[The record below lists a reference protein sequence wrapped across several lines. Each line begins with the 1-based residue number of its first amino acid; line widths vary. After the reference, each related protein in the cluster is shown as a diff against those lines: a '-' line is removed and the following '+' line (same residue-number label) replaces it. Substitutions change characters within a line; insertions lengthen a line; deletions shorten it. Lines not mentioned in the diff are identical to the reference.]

1 MKTKLLFAL
10 SFISLLCAPEPRANQ
25 TTNTGT
31 STNAPVVY
39 TIPIHGM
46 IEPALL
52 YVIRR
57 GATEACA
64 ANASAVVFLMDT
76 PGGTVDAATEIV
88 RTIQNIKVPAY
99 TLVENHAFSA
109 GAIIALSTRQI
120 YMTPGSV
127 IGDAMPILMTPWGT
141 IEAMPDDIKEKS
153 VSGVAALIRSA
164 AEQSGHDTDVAEK
177 MVRRETELKIDDV
190 VICPTGRLLTLTD
203 IEAFRKVGKSQK
215 PLLSAGTVKD
225 LHEMLAKVGL
235 ANAEVRE
242 LKVTSAEYIARW
254 IAALAPLFL
263 MAGLLGLYIE
273 FKTPGVML
281 PGVLGVLCLAIFFWG
296 HHIAGL
302 AGWEDMLLFLVGIG
316 LVVTEIFFFPTLGIL
331 GVVGAAL
338 MLWALLSAMLEHL
351 PGGPWYPTWI
361 ELQAPIFK
369 LGLALVLAGAGAI
382 VLARFLPTSPLFRR
396 LVLETATA
404 RQAGYQVATE
414 DTTALIGLTGT
425 ALTMLRPAGAA
436 QFGERHLDV
445 VTRGDFL
452 PAGTAVRIVAAEGN
466 HLVVEKT

>member
-1 MKTKLLFAL
+1 MNCQ
-10 SFISLLCAPEPRANQ
+10 SLCALLGLVGLLGLPLPAAAAP
-25 TTNTGT
+25 
-31 STNAPVVY
+31 TNAPVVY

-57 GATEACA
+57 GVAEAGA
-64 ANASAVVFLMDT
+64 AHANAIVFLMDT

-88 RTIQNIKVPAY
+88 RTIQTIKVPTY

-109 GAIIALSTRQI
+109 GAIIALATPKI
-120 YMTPGSV
+120 FMTPGSV

-141 IEAMPDDIKEKS
+141 VEAMPPDIKEKS

-164 AEQSGHDTDVAEK
+164 AEQSGHSTEVAEK
-177 MVRRETELKIDDV
+177 MVRLETELKIDDV
-190 VICPTGRLLTLTD
+190 VLCPTGRLLTLTD
-203 IEAFRKVGKSQK
+203 VEAFRKVGKDQQ

-225 LHEMLAKVGL
+225 LPALLAKVGL
-235 ANAEVRE
+235 AHAEVRALE
-242 LKVTSAEYIARW
+242 ITSAEYLARW

-281 PGVLGVLCLAIFFWG
+281 PGILGVLCLAIFFWG

-302 AGWEDMLLFLVGIG
+302 AGWEDMLLFLCG
-316 LVVTEIFFFPTLGIL
+316 LALVITEVFFFPTLGFL
-331 GVVGAAL
+331 GVIGAVL
-338 MLWALLSAMLEHL
+338 MLWALLSAMIEHL
-351 PGGPWYPTWI
+351 PGGPWYPTLP
-361 ELQAPIFK
+361 ELKFPTFK
-369 LGLALVLAGAGAI
+369 LALALVMTGGGVLVAG
-382 VLARFLPTSPLFRR
+382 RYLPESRLFRR
-396 LVLETATA
+396 FVLETATSK
-404 RQAGYQVATE
+404 RAGYQAATE
-414 DTTALIGLTGT
+414 DTTALLGLAGT

-452 PAGTAVRIVAAEGN
+452 PAGTPVHIVETQGN
-466 HLVVEKT
+466 RLVVEKA

>member
-1 MKTKLLFAL
+1 MKRKILFAVL
-10 SFISLLCAPEPRANQ
+10 GLLGLPLLPAAAGAAP
-25 TTNTGT
+25 
-31 STNAPVVY
+31 TNAAVVY

-57 GATEACA
+57 GVAEAGA
-64 ANASAVVFLMDT
+64 ASASAIVFLMDT

-88 RTIQNIKVPAY
+88 RTIQHIKVPTY

-109 GAIIALSTRQI
+109 GAIIALATPQI

-141 IEAMPDDIKEKS
+141 IEAMPPDIKEKS

-164 AEQSGHDTDVAEK
+164 AEQSGHSTAVAEK
-177 MVRRETELKIDDV
+177 MVRLETELKIDDV
-190 VICPTGRLLTLTD
+190 VLCPTGRLLTLTD
-203 IEAFRKVGKSQK
+203 VEAFRKFGKDQK

-225 LHEMLAKVGL
+225 LPALLAKVGL
-235 ANAEVRE
+235 ANAEVRTLE
-242 LKVTSAEYIARW
+242 ITAAEHLARW

-281 PGVLGVLCLAIFFWG
+281 PGILGALCLAIFFWG

-302 AGWEDMLLFLVGIG
+302 AGWEDMLLFLCG
-316 LVVTEIFFFPTLGIL
+316 LALVIAEVFFFPSFGFL
-331 GVVGAAL
+331 GVSGAAL
-338 MLWALLSAMLEHL
+338 ILWALLSAMLDHL
-351 PGGPWYPTWI
+351 PGGPWYPTMP
-361 ELQAPIFK
+361 ELKLPIFN
-369 LGLALVLAGAGAI
+369 LALALVMTGVGMLAVG
-382 VLARFLPTSPLFRR
+382 RYLPETRLFRR
-396 LVLETATA
+396 FVLETATA
-404 RQAGYQVATE
+404 KQAGYQAATE
-414 DTTALIGLTGT
+414 DTAALIGLTGA

-436 QFGERHLDV
+436 QFGERRLDV

-452 PAGTAVRIVAAEGN
+452 PEGSRIRIVEAQGN
-466 HLVVEKT
+466 RLVVEQA